1 MSGGRPT
8 KGLVGALHHQVP
20 CHAVHLAAGLSVGD
34 VQSLLDLFIVLC
46 IVGLVG
52 LLHWLLGL
60 ERGQVE
66 EVVEHL
72 FELGQV
78 LGIGEEA
85 GLEVEGELCGV
96 DVDHCF

>member
-1 MSGGRPT
+1 MLIVDVRFLSPPYM
-8 KGLVGALHHQVP
+8 GLA
-20 CHAVHLAAGLSVGD
+20 
-34 VQSLLDLFIVLC
+34 
-46 IVGLVG
+46 G

-72 FELGQV
+72 LGLGQV
-78 LGIGEEA
+78 LGVGEEA

-96 DVDHCF
+96 DVDHSLN